1 MSDHLVSLALWTAF
15 PSALAGRYSGD
26 YYETSVAIGLASRR
40 RSRVRPCC
48 TYRAERRW
56 PTHLLECPHWASPCA
71 PKVASADVRYQRR
84 ARHRS
89 RRLSGGWRL
98 ASTGDLAS
106 GNPALAIFRGSRS
119 SPHPYAW
126 ARPLLSWHAL
136 VPFTF
141 RIQVSHQ
148 TQEPPF
154 EFLPAALG
162 IQQGASRRTTSAAGL
177 ARRSTRRSS
186 RFVTAGPVR
195 RTAAAALTRAD
206 ERERDHGP
214 PW

>member
-1 MSDHLVSLALWTAF
+1 MPSLGIART
-15 PSALAGRYSGD
+15 P
-26 YYETSVAIGLASRR
+26 E
-40 RSRVRPCC
+40 
-48 TYRAERRW
+48 
-56 PTHLLECPHWASPCA
+56 
-71 PKVASADVRYQRR
+71 VASANERYQRR
-84 ARHRS
+84 ARHRF

-148 TQEPPF
+148 TQEPPS

-162 IQQGASRRTTSAAGL
+162 IQQGASRRIASAAER
-177 ARRSTRRSS
+177 ARRAPTSTL
-186 RFVTAGPVR
+186 
-195 RTAAAALTRAD
+195 TAAWRELMTSPGGSAD
-206 ERERDHGP
+206 GGGRL
-214 PW
+214 